1 MEHVFII
8 NPVAGKGTG
17 AHGLQQQIEGVMT
30 DLGQPYEIYVTQFPG
45 DGEQYTARR
54 CRQHEAACRQA
65 PQSDESK
72 LRFYACGGDGT
83 LNEVANG
90 VAGCSLEQV
99 SITVYPCGTGNDFIK
114 NFSTAA
120 KFTDLR
126 ALVFAKDRKIDLLK
140 INQRYAINVCNIG
153 FDAEIAYH
161 MNKFKKLPFVQG
173 SMAYTISIFYCL
185 LKKTWYPF
193 DLEIDGKSMNGDYL
207 LTALANGRYYG
218 GAYQAAPKA
227 EVSDGFI
234 DYIGVLKMSR
244 FKMLSVLRLYKE
256 GLHLDSPKIKDLIQY
271 SKCRQLTLQSK
282 EPVPVSLDG
291 DIIQTSRVHAELVPG
306 IINFAVPMA

>member
-8 NPVAGKGTG
+8 NPVAGKGAAT
-17 AHGLQQQIEGVMT
+17 HGLRQQIEAVMT
-30 DLGQPYEIYVTQFPG
+30 DLGQPYEIYVTQSPG
-45 DGEQYTARR
+45 DAERYTVHR

-65 PQSDESK
+65 PQFEGVK
-72 LRFYACGGDGT
+72 LRLYACGGDGT

-90 VAGCSLEQV
+90 VAGCSQKNV

-114 NFSTAA
+114 NFSSAA
-120 KFTDLR
+120 KFTDIR
-126 ALVFAKDRKIDLLK
+126 ALVFAEDRTIDLLK

-161 MNKFKKLPFVQG
+161 MNKFKKLPFVKG

-193 DLEIDGKSMNGDYL
+193 DLEIDGKSIHGEYL

-271 SKCRQLTLQSK
+271 SKCRQFTLQSK

-291 DIIQTSRVHAELVPG
+291 DIIQTIRVHAELVPG
-306 IINFAVPMA
+306 LINFAVPIS